1 MSADGKVWILAAV
14 LLLAAPLTGCAG
26 DGDGTQSAEDDANP
40 GTENET
46 TDPGDTGNETEETD
60 QAENEETDQAENE
73 ETDQAEN
80 EETTGNETEETDQAE
95 NEVPE
100 PERGDH
106 DGWSMAGHDAARTNY
121 AAGETGPTEALSETW
136 STDHDLYEAVTD
148 GLVLAADDEGT
159 LVALATG
166 NGVPVWDTDLAVGGK
181 PAVADGTIYAFV
193 DAEEAALVALDA
205 ETGEEQWRVA
215 ADVASDTPWRSSNPP
230 RVAVTDGTIVS
241 HEGST
246 VVARDAGTGEV
257 SWNYTTEDRVSV
269 AAADGTAVAAVHTN
283 ADVAISAVDLESGEE
298 SWTYEHPYDM
308 YPSRPVVAHGHV
320 YVTEGD
326 DLYAFDL
333 ESGEESS
340 TFEAGDGISGKLAVD
355 EDHVYVGS
363 GTHVYALDGETGEEV
378 WRYDAGSRVSGAPI
392 VTEAQVY
399 ASAGG
404 ALHAIEIASGEGTTI
419 SESDDRAIV
428 PGVVVDGTVFG
439 DDAAFTDS

>member
-14 LLLAAPLTGCAG
+14 LLLAAPLSGCAG
-26 DGDGTQSAEDDANP
+26 DGDGTQAAEDDANP

-46 TDPGDTGNETEETD
+46 TGNETEE
-60 QAENEETDQAENE
+60 A
-73 ETDQAEN
+73 
-80 EETTGNETEETDQAE
+80 DQAE
-95 NEVPE
+95 NEVPD

-121 AAGETGPTEALSETW
+121 AAGETGPTGNLSETW

-148 GLVLAADDEGT
+148 GLVLAQDDEGS

-193 DAEEAALVALDA
+193 DADEAALAALDA

-215 ADVASDTPWRSSNPP
+215 ADQAQ
-230 RVAVTDGTIVS
+230 VTLVGVTNGTIVS
-241 HEGST
+241 HEDST

-269 AAADGTAVAAVHTN
+269 AAADGTVVAAVHTN

-308 YPSRPVVAHGHV
+308 YPSRPVVANGHV
-320 YVTEGD
+320 YVTLGD
-326 DLYAFDL
+326 DGLYAFDL
-333 ESGEESS
+333 ESGEESW
-340 TFEAGDGISGKLAVD
+340 TFEAGDGVSGKLAVD

-363 GTHVYALDGETGEEV
+363 DPHVYALDGETGEEV

-392 VTEAQVY
+392 VTDTQVY
-399 ASAGG
+399 ASSRTTGGG

-419 SESDDRAIV
+419 SEGDDRTID

-439 DDAAFTDS
+439 DDAVFTDS

>member
-14 LLLAAPLTGCAG
+14 LLLAAPLSGCAG

-46 TDPGDTGNETEETD
+46 TDPGDTGNE
-60 QAENEETDQAENE
+60 NEETDQAENE
-73 ETDQAEN
+73 ET
-80 EETTGNETEETDQAE
+80 
-95 NEVPE
+95 E

-121 AAGETGPTEALSETW
+121 AVGETGPTGALSETW

-166 NGVPVWDTDLAVGGK
+166 NGVPVWDTDLAVESE

-193 DAEEAALVALDA
+193 DADEVALVALDA

-230 RVAVTDGTIVS
+230 PVGVDGTIVS

-269 AAADGTAVAAVHTN
+269 AAADGTVVAAVRKSPY
-283 ADVAISAVDLESGEE
+283 AISAVDLESGDE
-298 SWTYEHPYDM
+298 SWTHEFPYNMDES
-308 YPSRPVVAHGHV
+308 PSRPVVAHGHV
-320 YVTEGD
+320 YVTLGD
-326 DLYAFDL
+326 DGLYAFDL
-333 ESGEESS
+333 ESGEESW
-340 TFEAGDGISGKLAVD
+340 TFEAEDDVNTPAVD

-363 GTHVYALDGETGEEV
+363 GVVEKAGGPTSDYEGPFDTRVYALDGETGEEV